1 MGNRQRKIILCID
14 DNIEVLKSLR
24 FQLRQTLMR
33 DIRILLAEGS
43 EDALNTLDAL
53 DLSRNDLLLIVSD
66 WLMPNINGED
76 LINLIEKRWGP
87 IMTIVLSGHITS
99 DAQERLLSL
108 QQVISVMSKPWDGE
122 VLTRLIAKSLIKQE
136 SETIEIHSNV
146 GGPV

>member
-122 VLTRLIAKSLIKQE
+122 VLTRLIAKSLINQE
-136 SETIEIHSNV
+136 SETIEIHSNI

>member
-1 MGNRQRKIILCID
+1 MGNRQRKMILCID
-14 DNIEVLKSLR
+14 DNLEVLKSLR

-43 EDALNTLDAL
+43 EDALSTLDAL

-76 LINLIEKRWGP
+76 LINLIENRWGP
-87 IMTIVLSGHITS
+87 ITTIVLSGHITS
-99 DAQERLLSL
+99 EAQERLLSL

-122 VLTRLIAKSLIKQE
+122 ALTRLIAKSLVEQE
-136 SETIEIHSNV
+136 SENIENHSNV
-146 GGPV
+146 GGPL